1 MVEEARARAVEVL
14 RGKGV
19 DVIKRRLG
27 REVRM

>member
-1 MVEEARARAVEVL
+1 MVEEARTWAVEVL